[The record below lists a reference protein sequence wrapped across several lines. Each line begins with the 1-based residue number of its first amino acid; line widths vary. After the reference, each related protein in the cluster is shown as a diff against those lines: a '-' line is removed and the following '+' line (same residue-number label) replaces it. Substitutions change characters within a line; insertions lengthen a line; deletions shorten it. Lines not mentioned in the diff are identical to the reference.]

1 MIYQLIH
8 CLNYPQL
15 LRITFGVK
23 FPLNLVRFG
32 LQQHRCFASM
42 PLRSN
47 FLLWGHREQDAPEKN
62 NKIRYRECEVRQ
74 ELYQKHQIRKK
85 AQQDVGLFYS

>member
-1 MIYQLIH
+1 
-8 CLNYPQL
+8 
-15 LRITFGVK
+15 
-23 FPLNLVRFG
+23 
-32 LQQHRCFASM
+32 M